1 MHRFF
6 IPPEECHNTPLRLG
20 EAEAKHAR
28 SVLRLREDD
37 RVVVL
42 NGAGK
47 ELLCQA
53 EEVRSDSTTLK
64 IIQENSIAPLPFEIT
79 LYQAVTKG
87 KTMDLII
94 QKATELGAHRVVP
107 VLSERSVPDW
117 DEAKAAAK
125 VEKWRSVCI
134 ESIKQCG
141 SAWLPTLEMPMTP
154 SAAIED
160 ARGAEVS
167 LIATL
172 QSDAKHPRTHIDG
185 HEAENGQAPKKLAI
199 WVGPEGDYTPAE
211 INQIRGSALPI
222 TLGPLVLRSETAA
235 IYCLAFLNY
244 ELQSRP

>member
-6 IPPEECHNTPLRLG
+6 IPPEECHNNPLRLS
-20 EAEAKHAR
+20 EAEVKHAR
-28 SVLRLREDD
+28 SVLRLHEGD

-53 EEVRSDSTTLK
+53 SEIRSEAVSLEV
-64 IIQENSIAPLPFEIT
+64 IQENDIAPLPFQIT
-79 LYQAVTKG
+79 LYQAVAKG
-87 KTMDLII
+87 KAMDFIV
-94 QKATELGAHRVVP
+94 QKAAELGVHRIVP
-107 VLSERSVPDW
+107 VLSERSVPEW
-117 DEAKAAAK
+117 DEAKAGAK

-141 SAWLPTLEMPMTP
+141 SAWLPTLEMPMKP
-154 SAAIED
+154 STAIEE
-160 ARGAEVS
+160 ARDAEVS

-172 QSDAKHPRTHIDG
+172 QSDAKHPRTHIDAYA
-185 HEAENGQAPKKLAI
+185 AENGQAPKKLAI

-211 INQIRGSALPI
+211 INTIRSGALPI

-235 IYCLAFLNY
+235 IYCLAVLNY
-244 ELQSRP
+244 ELQARP

>member
-6 IPPEECHNTPLRLG
+6 IPPEECHNNPLRLS

-28 SVLRLREDD
+28 SVLRLREGD

-53 EEVRSDSTTLK
+53 SEIRSEAVSLEV
-64 IIQENSIAPLPFEIT
+64 IQENDIAPLPFQIT
-79 LYQAVTKG
+79 LYQAVAKG
-87 KTMDLII
+87 KAMDFIV
-94 QKATELGAHRVVP
+94 QKAAELGAHRIVP
-107 VLSERSVPDW
+107 VLSERSVPEW

-141 SAWLPTLEMPMTP
+141 SAWLPTLEVPMKP
-154 SAAIED
+154 STAIEE
-160 ARGAEVS
+160 ARTAEVS

-172 QSDAKHPRTHIDG
+172 QSDAKHPRTHID
-185 HEAENGQAPKKLAI
+185 AYSSENGQAPKKLAI

-211 INQIRGSALPI
+211 INTIRSGALPI

-235 IYCLAFLNY
+235 IYCLAVLNY
-244 ELQSRP
+244 ELQARP

>member
-6 IPPEECHNTPLRLG
+6 IPPEACHNNPLCLSVQ
-20 EAEAKHAR
+20 ESKHAC
-28 SVLRLREDD
+28 SVLRLREGD

-53 EEVRSDSTTLK
+53 EEVRNDSVSLN
-64 IIQENSIAPLPFEIT
+64 IVQENNIAPLPFQIT
-79 LYQAVTKG
+79 LYQAVAKG
-87 KTMDLII
+87 KAMDFIV
-94 QKATELGAHRVVP
+94 QKAAELGAHRIVP

-117 DEAKAAAK
+117 DEAKAVAK
-125 VEKWRSVCI
+125 VEKWRSICI

-141 SAWLPTLEMPMTP
+141 SAWLPGLERPMKPGDALT
-154 SAAIED
+154 D
-160 ARGAEVS
+160 ARQAELS

-172 QSDAKHPRTHIDG
+172 QPDAKHPREHIDAYST
-185 HEAENGQAPKKLAI
+185 EQGQAPDKLAI

-211 INQIRGSALPI
+211 ISTIRTAALPI

-235 IYCLAFLNY
+235 IYCLAVLNY
-244 ELQSRP
+244 ELQPRK

>member
-6 IPPEECHNTPLRLG
+6 IPPEECHNNPLRLSPQ
-20 EAEAKHAR
+20 ESKHAR
-28 SVLRLREDD
+28 SVLRLREGD

-53 EEVRSDSTTLK
+53 EEVRNDSVSLN
-64 IIQENSIAPLPFEIT
+64 IVQENNIAPLPFEIT
-79 LYQAVTKG
+79 LYQAVAKG
-87 KTMDLII
+87 KAMDFIV
-94 QKATELGAHRVVP
+94 QKAAELGAHRIVP

-117 DEAKAAAK
+117 DEAKAVAK
-125 VEKWRSVCI
+125 VEKWRSICI

-141 SAWLPTLEMPMTP
+141 SAWLPGLELPMKPGDALT
-154 SAAIED
+154 D
-160 ARGAEVS
+160 ARQAELS

-172 QSDAKHPRTHIDG
+172 QPDAKHPREHIDAYSTE
-185 HEAENGQAPKKLAI
+185 HGQAPGKLAI

-211 INQIRGSALPI
+211 ISTIRTAALPI

-235 IYCLAFLNY
+235 IYCLAVLNY
-244 ELQSRP
+244 ELQPRK

>member
-6 IPPEECHNTPLRLG
+6 IPPEECHNNPLRLSK
-20 EAEAKHAR
+20 AEAKHAR
-28 SVLRLREDD
+28 SVLRLREGD

-53 EEVRSDSTTLK
+53 SEIRSEAVSLEV
-64 IIQENSIAPLPFEIT
+64 IQENDIAPLPFEIT
-79 LYQAVTKG
+79 LYQAVAKG
-87 KTMDLII
+87 KAMDFIV
-94 QKATELGAHRVVP
+94 QKAAELGAHRIVP
-107 VLSERSVPDW
+107 VLSERSVPEW

-141 SAWLPTLEMPMTP
+141 SAWLPTLEMPMKP
-154 SAAIED
+154 STAIEE
-160 ARGAEVS
+160 ARTAEVS

-172 QSDAKHPRTHIDG
+172 QSDAKHPRTHIDAYA
-185 HEAENGQAPKKLAI
+185 AENGQAPKKLAI

-211 INQIRGSALPI
+211 INTIRSGALPI

-235 IYCLAFLNY
+235 IYCLAVLNY
-244 ELQSRP
+244 ELQARP

>member
-6 IPPEECHNTPLRLG
+6 IPPEECHNNPLRLS

-28 SVLRLREDD
+28 SVLRLREGD

-53 EEVRSDSTTLK
+53 SEIRSEAVLLEV
-64 IIQENSIAPLPFEIT
+64 IQENDIAPLPFQIT
-79 LYQAVTKG
+79 LYQAVAKG
-87 KTMDLII
+87 KAMDFIV
-94 QKATELGAHRVVP
+94 QKAAELGAHRIVP
-107 VLSERSVPDW
+107 VLSERSVPEW

-141 SAWLPTLEMPMTP
+141 SAWLPTLEMPMKP
-154 SAAIED
+154 SAAIEE
-160 ARGAEVS
+160 ARATEVS

-172 QSDAKHPRTHIDG
+172 QSDAKHPRTHIDAYA
-185 HEAENGQAPKKLAI
+185 AENGQAPKKLAI

-211 INQIRGSALPI
+211 INTIRSGALPI

-235 IYCLAFLNY
+235 IYCLAVLNY
-244 ELQSRP
+244 ELQARP

>member
-1 MHRFF
+1 MHRFY
-6 IPPEECHNTPLRLG
+6 IPPEECHNNPLRLR
-20 EAEAKHAR
+20 EADAKHAR
-28 SVLRLREDD
+28 SVLRLREGD

-42 NGAGK
+42 NGSGK

-53 EEVRSDSTTLK
+53 EKVCGDFTLLR
-64 IIQENSIAPLPFEIT
+64 IIQENRVSPLPFEIT

-117 DEAKAAAK
+117 DEAKATAK
-125 VEKWRSVCI
+125 VEKWRSVSI

-141 SAWLPTLEMPMTP
+141 STWLPTLEMPMKP
-154 SAAIED
+154 STAITD
-160 ARGAEVS
+160 AKGVEVA

-172 QSDAKHPRTHIDG
+172 QSDAKHPRTHID
-185 HEAENGQAPKKLAI
+185 AYATENGQAPKKLAI

-211 INQIRGSALPI
+211 INLIRGSALPI

-235 IYCLAFLNY
+235 IYCLSFLNY
-244 ELQSRP
+244 ELQSHQ

>member
-6 IPPEECHNTPLRLG
+6 IPPEECYNNPLRLS

-28 SVLRLREDD
+28 SVLRLREGD

-53 EEVRSDSTTLK
+53 SEIRSEAVSLEV
-64 IIQENSIAPLPFEIT
+64 IQENDIAPLPFQIT
-79 LYQAVTKG
+79 LYQAVAKG
-87 KTMDLII
+87 KAMDFIV
-94 QKATELGAHRVVP
+94 QKAAELGAHRIVP
-107 VLSERSVPDW
+107 VLSERSVPEW

-141 SAWLPTLEMPMTP
+141 SAWLPTLEMPMKP
-154 SAAIED
+154 STAIEE
-160 ARGAEVS
+160 ARVAEVS

-172 QSDAKHPRTHIDG
+172 QSDAKHPRTHID
-185 HEAENGQAPKKLAI
+185 AYSSENGQAPKKLAI

-211 INQIRGSALPI
+211 INTIRSGALPI

-235 IYCLAFLNY
+235 IYCLAVLNY
-244 ELQSRP
+244 ELQARP